1 MRRAAV
7 AAAVRHEN
15 VAAAVAAPPV
25 PMPPVAPPPGVA
37 EAAQAAV
44 QVAATVSQQ
53 VPLFQHLAH
62 LLLSMS
68 APAIAGENMHCV
80 HQSCMHVSWKCT
92 HCQKKWRKPHPGS
105 GRGDW
110 QASILRKV
118 TEGADRAGIK

>member
-25 PMPPVAPPPGVA
+25 PMPPVAPPPGVV

-53 VPLFQHLAH
+53 VPLFQHAAQHECPCHCRREHALR
-62 LLLSMS
+62 
-68 APAIAGENMHCV
+68 APSLHACVLEMHTLPEEV
-80 HQSCMHVSWKCT
+80 AKAPPW
-92 HCQKKWRKPHPGS
+92 
-105 GRGDW
+105 
-110 QASILRKV
+110 
-118 TEGADRAGIK
+118 